1 MIKNTT
7 KLLISTLLLATTLAA
22 NDTLTQIN
30 FEQDS
35 DGNLNPNIM
44 LPIYWTEAY
53 DTYSAIGY
61 TTSTTK
67 SIDKLNNFENSK
79 NASISNNKSFMLNWY
94 TKVFGKYRVG
104 IQTNFIDKQNNEFG
118 YIHDSDD
125 IFGNGSEYYIAF
137 DNDVDIDITKNKP
150 ISTIRKPHR
159 SNTI

>member
-137 DNDVDIDITKNKP
+137 DNDVDIDITKTV
-150 ISTIRKPHR
+150 ST
-159 SNTI
+159 

>member
-7 KLLISTLLLATTLAA
+7 KLLISTLLLATTLKA